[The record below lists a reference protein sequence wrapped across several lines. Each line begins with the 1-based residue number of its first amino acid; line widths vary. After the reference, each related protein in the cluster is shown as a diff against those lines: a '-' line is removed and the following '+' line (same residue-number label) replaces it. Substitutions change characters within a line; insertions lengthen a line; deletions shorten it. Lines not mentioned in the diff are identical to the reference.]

1 MKEKNE
7 ILSEGEIMRM
17 EGNIQIENDGRRL
30 RFLENLMT
38 RKQEVEEVLRRLIE
52 GEREYRDLFSGDEF
66 IEELDQAEQEISKQ
80 TYYVQLERKNKELEK
95 IQMLV
100 RMLDEDEDFGICED
114 CGQRIPEERLFIVPE
129 ATRCVPCQQEEEK
142 WELRRNR
149 SKIAKEALR
158 KRKEADWEA
167 NTDSDEDRITIKLD
181 TDGIALTDME
191 ETELIHKLNGNEQA

>member
-142 WELRRNR
+142 WELRINR
-149 SKIAKEALR
+149 SKIARDALR
-158 KRKEADWEA
+158 KRGVADWEA
-167 NTDSDEDRITIKLD
+167 GMESDDEGITIKVD
-181 TDGIALTDME
+181 TDGITFTDME
-191 ETELIHKLNGNEQA
+191 ETELIHELNGNE